1 MKTLLFITILFSGL
15 IAGLLYGYSC
25 SVNNGLKNLA
35 DNEYLK
41 AMQSINVAIQNP
53 LFFIVFMGLLILFPF
68 LSYRVYS
75 VSNVNSFYL
84 VVASAVIYFIGVF
97 GVTILGNVPLNER
110 LARFD
115 IPGASLKEISAMRQV
130 FEKPWNNYHAIRT
143 IASIL
148 SFGLTI
154 VALIKQKI

>member
-1 MKTLLFITILFSGL
+1 MKVLLFTTILFSGL

-53 LFFIVFMGLLILFPF
+53 WFFIVFMGLLVLFPF
-68 LSYRVYS
+68 LSYRLYS
-75 VSNVNSFYL
+75 VSVNLSFYL
-84 VVASAVIYFIGVF
+84 VVAASAIYFIGVF

-115 IPGASLKEISAMRQV
+115 ISGVSSTEISAMRQA
-130 FEKPWNNYHAIRT
+130 FERPWNNYHSIRT
-143 IASIL
+143 MASIL
-148 SFGLTI
+148 SFALTI
-154 VALIKQKI
+154 LGLIKQKI